1 MACAALC
8 WGLIGVWGRQAQ
20 NDGVGPMEIG
30 FWRALIAGGMF
41 LCHALLTGAKFPRGR
56 DLAVIAGFGLVGVS
70 FFYSCYQLAVKLG
83 GTSLASVLQYSAPV
97 FVAVLGWALLR
108 ERLNQRDV
116 VCIGVCIAGVMLISL
131 GGGEGVRVTFAS
143 MAVGLIAGFSYSLY
157 YVFGRRFFPHYEPV
171 AVFAIMMPVG
181 ALGLAPFVSQHPTT
195 TSGWLNVVGL
205 ALVCTYTAY
214 LLHSFG
220 LRHMPAARASVIA
233 ASEPVSA
240 AVLAA
245 ILFGER
251 LSILAMAGALVV
263 IGAAVILGRA
273 SSAKTAQA
281 EAETDPVPR

>member
-1 MACAALC
+1 
-8 WGLIGVWGRQAQ
+8 
-20 NDGVGPMEIG
+20 MEIG
-30 FWRALIAGGMF
+30 FWRALIAGALF

-56 DLAVIAGFGLVGVS
+56 DLAVIAVFGLIGVS
-70 FFYSCYQLAVKLG
+70 FFYSCYQLAVRLG

-108 ERLNQRDV
+108 ERLNRRDI
-116 VCIGVCIAGVMLISL
+116 VCVGICIAGVILISF

-157 YVFGRRFFPHYEPV
+157 YVFGRRYFPHYEPA
-171 AVFAIMMPVG
+171 AVFSIMMPVG
-181 ALGLAPFVSQHPTT
+181 ALGLLPFVSQHPSN
-195 TSGWLNVVGL
+195 TSGWLNVIGL
-205 ALVCTYTAY
+205 ALVCTYAAY

-251 LSILAMAGALVV
+251 LSVLAMAGAVIV
-263 IGAAVILGRA
+263 IGAAVSLGR
-273 SSAKTAQA
+273 SGSGKTTA
-281 EAETDPVPR
+281 